1 MASFHAGLLAG
12 FPKET
17 SLKNPRC
24 PSYWTAAL
32 RHRQPFAA
40 EIRLLISRA
49 VADMS
54 RQKPKPV
61 ILVVSRDPELADVR
75 KIALEKAGFKVVPAT
90 NLQAVVTAC
99 AEHTIDI
106 AMIGYSLPPAEKR
119 RVENAIKEACKIP
132 ILELHQEDGPE
143 LLQPMYSHHSRTPD
157 DFVDAVKEVLKKSQ

>member
-90 NLQAVVTAC
+90 NLQAVVTAFG
-99 AEHTIDI
+99 EDTKDKDTIC
-106 AMIGYSLPPAEKR
+106 YFLPPGEKS
-119 RVENAIKEACKIP
+119 RVEDTIKKA
-132 ILELHQEDGPE
+132 
-143 LLQPMYSHHSRTPD
+143 
-157 DFVDAVKEVLKKSQ
+157 